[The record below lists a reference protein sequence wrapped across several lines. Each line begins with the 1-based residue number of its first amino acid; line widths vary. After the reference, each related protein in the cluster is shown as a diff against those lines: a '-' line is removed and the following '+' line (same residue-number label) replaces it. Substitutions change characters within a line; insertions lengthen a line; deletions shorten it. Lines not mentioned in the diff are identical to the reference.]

1 MVPFQEAN
9 EMRAILIN
17 PWFKEVKEVQIGTDF
32 GEITKQLCNPL
43 GPKVD
48 IFCIG
53 HQFDNGD
60 VLYVDDEGLLKSGM
74 RLFDIGRLDGSPMA
88 GNGLILGS
96 TSDGDSQDAQSSL
109 VDIQLFVKW
118 TNLITR

>member
-1 MVPFQEAN
+1 MSAI

-32 GEITKQLCNPL
+32 REITKQLCNPL

-53 HQFDNGD
+53 HQFGNGD

-74 RLFDIGRLDGSPMA
+74 RLFDIGWPDNSLLA

-109 VDIQLFVKW
+109 VGIQLFVKW